1 MPSRPLVLLQDDG
14 ERTALP
20 LYTEAVKFFNHRD
33 GMVRAA
39 VRTLTL
45 QMYALES
52 ENIQQFLV
60 SQPASNFFNEVAI
73 IIAEHCQVC
82 LPSLKATLPV
92 MLYKAEWH
100 QLASLFMK
108 GPPALFH

>member
-1 MPSRPLVLLQDDG
+1 MDAAGIVLQDDG

-20 LYTEAVKFFNHRD
+20 LYTEAIKFFNHKD

-45 QMYALES
+45 QMYGLQDD
-52 ENIQQFLV
+52 NIQQFLV

-73 IIAEHCQVC
+73 IIAEHCQVSAFH
-82 LPSLKATLPV
+82 LHIHA
-92 MLYKAEWH
+92 W
-100 QLASLFMK
+100 LAL
-108 GPPALFH
+108 H